1 MILRIMICFLS
12 TFVANGLA
20 RFGYVVLIPI
30 MIISGRLN
38 ENQSIQLGIAVLVGY
53 IFGSFFINFLRKF
66 ISLENIAK
74 LSFLI
79 ISLSFFACMMES
91 LPFIW
96 AWLWRFFAGVAS
108 ASLMI
113 LAAPLSLPYVKERFR
128 GRIGGFVFSGIGLG
142 AVVSGFTLPFIANIN
157 IDLVWIVLGGVV
169 FCAFILS
176 LFSLRTLK
184 RSKQT
189 IHKDNKFKIPYGLWL
204 LIISYILNA
213 IGYLPHTLFWV
224 DYLVRDLKFS
234 TLLAG
239 SSWAFFG
246 IGAVLGSIGSGIL
259 ADRIGIKNAHI
270 VILFFKALSCFIA
283 AFASDLFWL
292 NFSIFVMGFTTT
304 GNVTLTNALALKI
317 VSKKHFPTSSSFL
330 TLAFGIFQAI
340 FSFLFAYLLKF
351 LDGYFW
357 MFIFCGFCLIFSFL
371 VLLPIK
377 ISTLRN

>member
-74 LSFLI
+74 
-79 ISLSFFACMMES
+79 LSFFACMMES

>member
-1 MILRIMICFLS
+1 MICFLS

>member
-1 MILRIMICFLS
+1 MRIIICFLS

-128 GRIGGFVFSGIGLG
+128 GCIGGFVFSGIGLG

-189 IHKDNKFKIPYGLWL
+189 IHKDSKFKIPYGLWL

-224 DYLVRDLKFS
+224 DYLVRDLNFS

-357 MFIFCGFCLIFSFL
+357 MFIFCAFCLIFSFL

>member
-108 ASLMI
+108 TSLMI

>member
-1 MILRIMICFLS
+1 MILRIIICFLS

-157 IDLVWIVLGGVV
+157 IDLVWIVLGSVV

-304 GNVTLTNALALKI
+304 GNVALTNALALKI
-317 VSKKHFPTSSSFL
+317 VSKKHFPISSSFL

>member
-1 MILRIMICFLS
+1 MRIMICFLS

>member
-66 ISLENIAK
+66 INLENIAK

>member
-1 MILRIMICFLS
+1 MILRIIICFLS

-113 LAAPLSLPYVKERFR
+113 LAAPLSLPYVKEHFR

-189 IHKDNKFKIPYGLWL
+189 IHKDNKFKIPYGLWF

-224 DYLVRDLKFS
+224 DYLVRDLKIS

-317 VSKKHFPTSSSFL
+317 VSKKHFPASSSFL

>member
-259 ADRIGIKNAHI
+259 ADKIGIKNAHI

>member
-1 MILRIMICFLS
+1 MILRIIICFLS

-157 IDLVWIVLGGVV
+157 IDLVWIVLGSVV

-292 NFSIFVMGFTTT
+292 NFSIFIMGFTTT

>member
-30 MIISGRLN
+30 MTISGRLN

>member
-1 MILRIMICFLS
+1 MILRIIICFLS

-128 GRIGGFVFSGIGLG
+128 GCIGGFVFSGIGLG

-189 IHKDNKFKIPYGLWL
+189 IHKDSKFKIPYGLWL

-224 DYLVRDLKFS
+224 DYLVRDLNFS

-357 MFIFCGFCLIFSFL
+357 MFIFCAFCLIFSFL

>member
-1 MILRIMICFLS
+1 MILRIIICFLS

-30 MIISGRLN
+30 MIISGRLS
-38 ENQSIQLGIAVLVGY
+38 ESQSIQLGIAILVGY

-79 ISLSFFACMMES
+79 ISLSFFACMIES
-91 LPFIW
+91 LPFFW

-113 LAAPLSLPYVKERFR
+113 LAAPLSLPYTKERFR
-128 GRIGGFVFSGIGLG
+128 GSVGGFVFSGIGLG
-142 AVVSGFTLPFIANIN
+142 AVIGGFTLPFIAHVN

-169 FCAFILS
+169 FCIFVFS
-176 LFSLRTLK
+176 LFSLQTLK
-184 RSKQT
+184 KPKQT
-189 IHKDNKFKIPYGLWL
+189 THKDNKFKIPYGLWL

-224 DYLVRDLKFS
+224 DYIVRELNFS

-246 IGAVLGSIGSGIL
+246 IGAALGSLSSGIL
-259 ADRIGIKNAHI
+259 ADKIGIKNAHI
-270 VILFFKALSCFIA
+270 VVLLFKASSCFIA
-283 AFASDLFWL
+283 AFVNDLFWL
-292 NFSIFVMGFTTT
+292 NFSIFIMGFTTT
-304 GNVTLTNALALKI
+304 V
-317 VSKKHFPTSSSFL
+317 
-330 TLAFGIFQAI
+330 
-340 FSFLFAYLLKF
+340 
-351 LDGYFW
+351 
-357 MFIFCGFCLIFSFL
+357 M
-371 VLLPIK
+371 
-377 ISTLRN
+377 